1 MSELDEL
8 AQMVVSRASGLALY
22 ARQWLDAASAEDVVQ
37 EALTALLSQR
47 CMPDDPIAWMYRAV
61 RNAAIDH
68 ARSASRRKRREQ
80 SVAAARREWF
90 EVRADSLIDAQIAER
105 ALRGLGADDR
115 QIVVLRLWNDLNFSR
130 IAEVVGLSVSTVHKR
145 YVSALA
151 ELRKQLEKPCKNKT
165 D

>member
-22 ARQWLDAASAEDVVQ
+22 ARQWLDATSAEDVVQ

-47 CMPDDPIAWMYRAV
+47 RTPDDPIAWMYRAV

-68 ARSASRRKRREQ
+68 ARSASRRRRREQ
-80 SVAAARREWF
+80 SVAATRDEWF
-90 EVRADSLIDAQIAER
+90 EARADSLIDARAAER
-105 ALRGLGADDR
+105 ALRGLTADDR
-115 QIVVLRLWNDLNFSR
+115 QIVVLRLWNDLNFSQ
-130 IAEVVGLSVSTVHKR
+130 IAEVVQLSVSTVHKR

-151 ELRKQLEKPCKNKT
+151 GLRKQLEKPCKSKM